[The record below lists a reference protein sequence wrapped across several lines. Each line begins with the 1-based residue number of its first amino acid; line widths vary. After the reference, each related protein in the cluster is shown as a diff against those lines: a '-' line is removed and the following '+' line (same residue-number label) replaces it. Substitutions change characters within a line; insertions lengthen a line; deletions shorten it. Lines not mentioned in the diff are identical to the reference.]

1 MPVQTLADIG
11 EFAFIDRITAQANV
25 EEGVVRGAGD
35 DAAVL
40 DCGAEDYLLYTTDM
54 MIEGVHF
61 LRTVM
66 TPQEIGR
73 KALACSISDI
83 AAMGGIPTFA
93 VVSTG
98 APHNTVRSFMEDIG
112 QGFNDLAKEY
122 HVSLVGG
129 DMTRSNR
136 LVINVAL
143 LGKVK
148 KDAVIYRAGAKKGDC
163 IFVTGVLGNSFKN
176 RKHVHFEPRVKEAQ
190 FLIRNARPN
199 AMIDV
204 SDGLA
209 GDIGHILKQSA
220 VGAVIHAEKIPL
232 AKGATLE
239 QALHEGEDFELLF
252 TVSADKAD
260 VLRRCKRHRF
270 FEIGTI
276 SSKKGLFLVNAK
288 GRKQEI
294 QPKGFEHF

>member
-1 MPVQTLADIG
+1 MRTETLSDIG
-11 EFAFIDRITAQANV
+11 EFGFIDRIAERAHV
-25 EEGVVRGAGD
+25 EEGVIKGVGD

-40 DCGAEDYLLYTTDM
+40 DCGSEEYLLYATDM
-54 MIEGVHF
+54 LIEGSHF
-61 LRTVM
+61 LRTIM
-66 TPQEIGR
+66 SPQEIGR

-98 APHNTVRSFMEDIG
+98 APTNTARSFLEGIVE
-112 QGFNDLAKEY
+112 GFNALAKEY

-143 LGKVK
+143 LGKVGK
-148 KDAVIYRAGAKKGDC
+148 QDVIFRAGAKKGDS
-163 IFVTGVLGNSFKN
+163 IFVTGALGNSFKN
-176 RKHVHFEPRVKEAQ
+176 RKHLHFTPRVKEAQ
-190 FLIRNARPN
+190 FLIRNARPS

-209 GDIGHILKQSA
+209 GDLGHILKESG
-220 VGAVIHAEKIPL
+220 VGAVVRSDRIPL

-239 QALHEGEDFELLF
+239 QALHDGEDFELLF
-252 TVSADKAD
+252 TVPAERAE
-260 VLRRCKRHRF
+260 VLRHSKRRPF
-270 FEIGTI
+270 YEIGTI
-276 SSKKGLFLVNAK
+276 NSKKGLYLVDAK
-288 GRKQEI
+288 GCKRAIE
-294 QPKGFEHF
+294 PKGFEHF